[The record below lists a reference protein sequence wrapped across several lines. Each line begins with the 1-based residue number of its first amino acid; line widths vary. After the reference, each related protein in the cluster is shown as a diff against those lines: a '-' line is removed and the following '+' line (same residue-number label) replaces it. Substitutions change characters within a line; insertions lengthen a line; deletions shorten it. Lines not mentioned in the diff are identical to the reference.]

1 MTQAMNLANFSN
13 SLDSSG
19 GVPPTQLNSVVPLS
33 KGGTNASTAAAAR
46 TSLGSTTVGDA
57 VFIAAN
63 AAAAQSAIGVVVGTN
78 VPSPTGTGA
87 SGTWAINISG
97 NAATA
102 TTATSATTASGV
114 SGVVAVANGGTG
126 TSSGIPTNVQ
136 QFDSSGTWTKP
147 TGGQSAAWIQCWGGG
162 ANGNGSNA
170 GGGGGGYSAVVVPF
184 GNLASSVSVT
194 VGGVAGTSSVPFS
207 SGYGPFNSVEA
218 RGGVGTIGGKG
229 ITMNGSNAAADA
241 GGAAG
246 GFPWGGAGGNFNVA
260 SGFPGGGGGS
270 VGSSGSGGRVIITS
284 F

>member
-13 SLDSSG
+13 SLDSAG

-33 KGGTNASTAAAAR
+33 KGGTNASTAAGAR

-57 VFIAAN
+57 VFIAASQN
-63 AAAAQSAIGVVVGTN
+63 AAQSAMGVVVGTN

-102 TTATSATTASGV
+102 TTATTATSASGV

-162 ANGNGSNA
+162 ASGNGTNA
-170 GGGGGGYSAVVVPF
+170 AGGGGGYSAVVVPF
-184 GNLASSVSVT
+184 SNLASSVSVT
-194 VGGVAGTSSVPFS
+194 VGGVGGTSSVPFS

-218 RGGVGTIGGKG
+218 RGGSTTTGGKG
-229 ITMNGSNAAADA
+229 ITMNGTNASGDN

-246 GFPWGGAGGNFNVA
+246 GFPWGGAGG
-260 SGFPGGGGGS
+260 GFSSAGAVPGGGGGTL
-270 VGSSGSGGRVIITS
+270 GSGAVGRVIITS

>member
-33 KGGTNASTAAAAR
+33 KGGTNASTASAAR
-46 TSLGSTTVGDA
+46 TNLGSGATGDA
-57 VFIAAN
+57 VFVSATQG
-63 AAAAQSAIGVVVGTN
+63 AAQSAIGVVVGTN

-87 SGTWAINISG
+87 SGTWAINITG

-102 TTATSATTASGV
+102 TSATSATTASGV

-162 ANGNGSNA
+162 ANGNGSNS

-184 GNLASSVSVT
+184 SNLASSVSVT
-194 VGGVAGTSSVPFS
+194 VGGAAGTSSVPFS

-218 RGGVGTIGGKG
+218 RGGAASIGGKG
-229 ITMNGSNAAADA
+229 ITMNGTNAAGDT
-241 GGAAG
+241 GGNAG
-246 GFPWGGAGGNFNVA
+246 GFPWGGAGGAFGSNGA
-260 SGFPGGGGGS
+260 FPGGGGGS
-270 VGSSGSGGRVIITS
+270 INSGAGGRVIITS

>member
-13 SLDSSG
+13 SLDSAG

-33 KGGTNASTAAAAR
+33 KGGTNASTAAGAR

-57 VFIAAN
+57 VFIAASQN
-63 AAAAQSAIGVVVGTN
+63 AAQSAMGVVVGTN

-184 GNLASSVSVT
+184 SNLASSVSVT

-218 RGGVGTIGGKG
+218 RGAAGTVGGKG
-229 ITMNGSNAAADA
+229 ITMNGSNNSADT
-241 GGAAG
+241 GGNAG
-246 GFPWGGAGGNFNVA
+246 GFPWGGAGGGFSSNG
-260 SGFPGGGGGS
+260 GFPGGGGGT
-270 VGSSGSGGRVIITS
+270 VASGAAGRVIITS

>member
-13 SLDSSG
+13 SLDSAG
-19 GVPPTQLNSVVPLS
+19 GVPPTQLNAVVPLS
-33 KGGTNASTAAAAR
+33 KGGTNASTAAGAR

-57 VFIAAN
+57 VFIAASQN
-63 AAAAQSAIGVVVGTN
+63 AAQSAMGVVVGTN

-102 TTATSATTASGV
+102 TTATTATSASGV

-162 ANGNGSNA
+162 ASGNGSNS

-184 GNLASSVSVT
+184 SNLASSVSVT
-194 VGGVAGTSSVPFS
+194 VGGVGGTSSVPFS

-218 RGGVGTIGGKG
+218 RGGSSSTGGKG
-229 ITMNGSNAAADA
+229 ITMNGTNASGDT
-241 GGAAG
+241 GGNAG
-246 GFPWGGAGGNFNVA
+246 GFPWGGAGG
-260 SGFPGGGGGS
+260 GFSSAGSVPGGGGGTQ
-270 VGSSGSGGRVIITS
+270 GSGAVGRVIITS